1 MNTIHFNRLLRFFF
15 VISLIVFTVIAS
27 FYLSSLLYPFL
38 FAWNIAFF
46 MNPIVNFL
54 QIHARLPRVIAVLIV
69 LIFIFGLL
77 ASLLTLLIAQLISGA
92 NFFQETLP
100 DYIFQLVG
108 FIEDWLTKTV
118 IPFFQEIGSYLN
130 SLPDNQQE
138 TITSKINEL
147 GSSIAGTLANL
158 LQTLF
163 TKIPAFI
170 SWFPNAATVFIFTI
184 AGTFF
189 ISKDW
194 YKLKR
199 MSGKYLPIHFKQ
211 SGMKV
216 YLELRKALFGF
227 FRAQLTLI
235 TITAVIVLVGLII
248 LRVEYALAL
257 AFIIGLIDLL
267 PYLGTGI
274 VFIPWISY
282 QFIVENYYLG
292 IGLAVLYLIIIVQ
305 RQLMEPKIVSTNI
318 GISPLAS
325 LVSIFVGLQLFGL
338 FGLFI
343 GPLVAVIISTLYKT
357 EVLKSIWLY
366 IKGE

>member
-1 MNTIHFNRLLRFFF
+1 
-15 VISLIVFTVIAS
+15 
-27 FYLSSLLYPFL
+27 LSSLLYPFL
-38 FAWNIAFF
+38 LAWIIAFF

-54 QIHARLPRVIAVLIV
+54 QVYARLPRVIAVLIV
-69 LIFIFGLL
+69 LILMFGLL

-92 NFFQETLP
+92 NYFAETLP
-100 DYIFQLVG
+100 DYIYQMVG
-108 FIEDWLTKTV
+108 FIENWITKTV
-118 IPFFQEIGSYLN
+118 IPFFQEIGSFLN
-130 SLPDNQQE
+130 HLPDDQQE
-138 TITSKINEL
+138 TITTKINEL
-147 GSSIAGTLANL
+147 GTNIAGTIAGL
-158 LQTLF
+158 LQTLL
-163 TKIPAFI
+163 TKIPTI
-170 SWFPNAATVFIFTI
+170 LSWFPNAATVFFFTI

-199 MSGKYLPIHFKQ
+199 MVGKYLPMPFKQ

-227 FRAQLTLI
+227 FRAQLILI
-235 TITAVIVLVGLII
+235 TISGIIVFVGLII

-282 QFIVENYYLG
+282 QLIIENYYLG
-292 IGLAVLYLIIIVQ
+292 IGLAVLYIVIIVQ

-325 LVSIFVGLQLFGL
+325 LVSIFVGIQIFGIA
-338 FGLFI
+338 GLFI
-343 GPLVAVIISTLYKT
+343 GPFIAVIISTLYKT
-357 EVLKSIWLY
+357 EVLKNIWLF
-366 IKGE
+366 IKG